1 MTDPYIVSID
11 NRAEWQK
18 TSEPDLGEALKV
30 LKYRPV
36 KLYKYFVDTI
46 VRTEM
51 IWLCGIGENW
61 VMLDDERNIP
71 VLCPLWPARVFAMMW
86 MPPMPAMPDLEVRA
100 LPLNHV
106 LAEFLPALEVQ
117 NIGICFDQANNG
129 PIVPVEKVV
138 ADLQKCLD
146 LKRMRLQ

>member
-1 MTDPYIVSID
+1 
-11 NRAEWQK
+11 
-18 TSEPDLGEALKV
+18 
-30 LKYRPV
+30 
-36 KLYKYFVDTI
+36 
-46 VRTEM
+46 
-51 IWLCGIGENW
+51 
-61 VMLDDERNIP
+61 
-71 VLCPLWPARVFAMMW
+71 MMW